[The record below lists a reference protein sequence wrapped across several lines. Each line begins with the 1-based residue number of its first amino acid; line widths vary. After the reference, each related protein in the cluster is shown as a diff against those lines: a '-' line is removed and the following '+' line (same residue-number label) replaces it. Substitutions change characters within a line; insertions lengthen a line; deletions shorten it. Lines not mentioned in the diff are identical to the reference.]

1 MKTLKLL
8 SETEYFEEVAQ
19 LSARIV
25 EECIEEAETTA
36 AAKALAEN
44 VWIPE
49 MTLEHKWVDNQ
60 EFNQAVLAISP
71 NCETYIDNTDTYHLT
86 HMMQRLGL
94 DGFNELLASEAL
106 RWDLETATAKLFAA
120 ID

>member
-1 MKTLKLL
+1 MIMKTLKLL

-19 LSARIV
+19 LAARIV
-25 EECIEEAETTA
+25 EECTEEAETIN
-36 AAKALAEN
+36 AAKSLAEN

-49 MTLEHKWVDNQ
+49 MTLEHKWIDNQ
-60 EFNQAVLAISP
+60 EFNQAVLAVSP
-71 NCETYIDNTDTYHLT
+71 NRETYLDSTNAYHLT

-120 ID
+120 

>member
-25 EECIEEAETTA
+25 EECIEEAETLSE
-36 AAKALAEN
+36 AKSLAEN

-49 MTLEHKWVDNQ
+49 MTLEHKWIDNQ
-60 EFNQAVLAISP
+60 EYTQAVLAVSP
-71 NCETYIDNTDTYHLT
+71 NRETYLDSTNTYHLN
-86 HMMQRLGL
+86 MMHRLGL
-94 DGFNELLASEAL
+94 DSFNELLASEAL